1 MRLLS
6 LSLWRS
12 GGARHLLSYSLRSQ
26 SLSELSLLKQH
37 IEAQAKELDH
47 RMHRVEEL
55 EEKERVANEN
65 DVCFVVWLWA
75 VGNLREI
82 EGLMMDI
89 AQEAA
94 AGIGVEQQF
103 VAADYLKV
111 HFAESW
117 NEMHHLLIME
127 LNANCLVDSL

>member
-65 DVCFVVWLWA
+65 
-75 VGNLREI
+75 I

-89 AQEAA
+89 AAA
-94 AGIGVEQQF
+94 E
-103 VAADYLKV
+103 
-111 HFAESW
+111 EET
-117 NEMHHLLIME
+117 NR
-127 LNANCLVDSL
+127 